1 MTLTPV
7 FTTWDLSGIWI
18 LSGQG
23 GKPQKLKR
31 TFLCLVLHA
40 QWNLCSTLQTEPPL
54 CNTVQVAETV
64 AEGHF
69 GKHFNSR
76 MPDAPLLKLTHLN
89 SYSHNLNSMSCNP
102 LGSASELLSVK
113 SAIRFGQAC
122 GLAYRRCAVLLCLF
136 ALCFQ
141 DPFNRQHVQGVWTAD
156 CHQGVYVR
164 TTGLTFPPS
173 GLHSSLEQ
181 DKILPTPKY

>member
-1 MTLTPV
+1 MPKKHKTCSSWKVDFKNNWKDMTLTPV

-89 SYSHNLNSMSCNP
+89 SYSHTSTAWAATPSLSIRVAFCEVCHKVRPSLWTGIQKMCCPALPVCS
-102 LGSASELLSVK
+102 LLS
-113 SAIRFGQAC
+113 RP
-122 GLAYRRCAVLLCLF
+122 L
-136 ALCFQ
+136 
-141 DPFNRQHVQGVWTAD
+141 
-156 CHQGVYVR
+156 
-164 TTGLTFPPS
+164 
-173 GLHSSLEQ
+173 
-181 DKILPTPKY
+181 